1 MATVGIQELRDE
13 LQGGP
18 KSRDDLCR
26 RLHCTRSEVAKPIY
40 TLKQTGEAIEEG
52 DLVMLAS
59 QPRKDHQSMDTTTQG
74 EKIDSSPVSG
84 PGMGTPELDPS
95 PSSVTVSGAGCL
107 APVDGPDLDRKL
119 RAALELLMAELP
131 ALLEDREKL
140 RKLKEVLG

>member
-1 MATVGIQELRDE
+1 MATVGIQELRYE

-26 RLHCTRSEVAKPIY
+26 RLHCTRSEVSKPIY

-52 DLVMLAS
+52 DLVMLAV
-59 QPRKDHQSMDTTTQG
+59 QPRKEPQSMDTTTHG

-84 PGMGTPELDPS
+84 PAIGIPEPDPS
-95 PSSVTVSGAGCL
+95 PASVDT
-107 APVDGPDLDRKL
+107 VDGQKL

-140 RKLKEVLG
+140 RKIEGLLHGPR